1 VKLPLDEAQAEP
13 FLPENKAD
21 GSGVGIN
28 YADALLKPVKLT
40 LEDGRK
46 LAFKRRGLK
55 LTLTLGDKTGEGLL
69 RRPNGPDAKPIVRE
83 AIREAAR
90 NAGAEITFEGTSAY
104 LEIAAAGEAPSSKSV
119 RTE

>member
-1 VKLPLDEAQAEP
+1 MRVKLPLDEAQAEP

-69 RRPNGPDAKPIVRE
+69 RRLEHGPDAKTIVRE
-83 AIREAAR
+83 AVREAAR
-90 NAGAEITFEGTSAY
+90 NAGAAITFEGGGAW
-104 LEIAAAGEAPSSKSV
+104 LEA
-119 RTE
+119 

>member
-1 VKLPLDEAQAEP
+1 VKVRLPLDEAQAEA
-13 FLPENKAD
+13 FLPENKSD

-55 LTLTLGDKTGEGLL
+55 ITLTLGDKTGEGLL
-69 RRPNGPDAKPIVRE
+69 RRLQYGPDVKAIVRE
-83 AIREAAR
+83 AVREAAR
-90 NAGAEITFEGTSAY
+90 NAGAEIHFEGGAAY
-104 LEIAAAGEAPSSKSV
+104 LDA
-119 RTE
+119 

>member
-1 VKLPLDEAQAEP
+1 VKLPLDETQAAP

-40 LEDGRK
+40 LDDGRK

-55 LTLTLGDKTGEGLL
+55 ITLTLGDKTGEGLL
-69 RRPNGPDAKPIVRE
+69 RRLEHGPDAQVIVRE
-83 AIREAAR
+83 AVREAAR
-90 NAGAEITFEGTSAY
+90 NAGAEIVFEAGVAY
-104 LEIAAAGEAPSSKSV
+104 LEA
-119 RTE
+119 

>member
-1 VKLPLDEAQAEP
+1 MKVILPIDEAQAAAL
-13 FLPENKAD
+13 FPENKPD

-55 LTLTLGDKTGEGLL
+55 ITIIVGDRSGDGLL
-69 RRPNGPDAKPIVRE
+69 RRLEHGPDPRAIVRR
-83 AIREAAR
+83 AIEEAAR
-90 NAGAEITFEGTSAY
+90 NAGAAIRFEGGQAI
-104 LEIAAAGEAPSSKSV
+104 LEV
-119 RTE
+119 

>member
-1 VKLPLDEAQAEP
+1 VRVKLPLDEAQAAP
-13 FLPENKAD
+13 LLPENKAD

-46 LAFKRRGLK
+46 VAFKRRGLK
-55 LTLTLGDKTGEGLL
+55 LTLALGDRTGEGLL
-69 RRPNGPDAKPIVRE
+69 RRLEHGPDAKTIVRE

-90 NAGAEITFEGTSAY
+90 NAGAEITFESGAAW
-104 LEIAAAGEAPSSKSV
+104 LEA
-119 RTE
+119 

>member
-1 VKLPLDEAQAEP
+1 VKLPLDEAQAAP

-46 LAFKRRGLK
+46 VAFKRRGLK
-55 LTLTLGDKTGEGLL
+55 LTMTLGDKTGEGLL
-69 RRPNGPDAKPIVRE
+69 RRLQHGPEVQTMVRE
-83 AIREAAR
+83 ALREAAR
-90 NAGAEITFEGTSAY
+90 NAGAEISYEGGSAY
-104 LEIAAAGEAPSSKSV
+104 LEA
-119 RTE
+119 

>member
-1 VKLPLDEAQAEP
+1 VRVKLPLDEAQAVP

-28 YADALLKPVKLT
+28 YADALLKGVKLT

-55 LTLTLGDKTGEGLL
+55 LTMTLGDKTGEGLL
-69 RRPNGPDAKPIVRE
+69 RRLQHGPEAKEIVRE
-83 AIREAAR
+83 ALREAAR
-90 NAGAEITFEGTSAY
+90 NVGAEIHFEGGSAY
-104 LEIAAAGEAPSSKSV
+104 LEA
-119 RTE
+119 

>member
-1 VKLPLDEAQAEP
+1 MRVKLPLDEAQAAP

-55 LTLTLGDKTGEGLL
+55 ITLALGDKIGEGLL
-69 RRPNGPDAKPIVRE
+69 RRREHGPDARLIVRE
-83 AIREAAR
+83 AVREAAR
-90 NAGAEITFEGTSAY
+90 NAGAEITFDGGVAY
-104 LEIAAAGEAPSSKSV
+104 LEA
-119 RTE
+119 

>member
-1 VKLPLDEAQAEP
+1 VRVKLPLDAAQAEA
-13 FLPENKAD
+13 FLPERKAD

-55 LTLTLGDKTGEGLL
+55 ITLTIGDKGGEGLL
-69 RRPNGPDAKPIVRE
+69 RRLEHGPDVRDMLRAAIV
-83 AIREAAR
+83 EAAR
-90 NAGAEITFEGTSAY
+90 NAGAEVTFDSEGAFVD
-104 LEIAAAGEAPSSKSV
+104 LLPD
-119 RTE
+119 R

>member
-1 VKLPLDEAQAEP
+1 MRVKLPLDEAQAEP

-46 LAFKRRGLK
+46 LGLKRRGLK
-55 LTLTLGDKTGEGLL
+55 LTLTLGDKAGEGLL
-69 RRPNGPDAKPIVRE
+69 RRLQHGPEVKVMVRE

-90 NAGAEITFEGTSAY
+90 NAGAEISFEGGGAY
-104 LEIAAAGEAPSSKSV
+104 LDA
-119 RTE
+119 

>member
-1 VKLPLDEAQAEP
+1 VRVKLPLDEAQAAP

-40 LEDGRK
+40 LDDGRK

-55 LTLTLGDKTGEGLL
+55 ITLTLGDKTGEGLL
-69 RRPNGPDAKPIVRE
+69 RRLAHGPDAQVIVRE
-83 AIREAAR
+83 AVREAAR
-90 NAGAEITFEGTSAY
+90 DAGAEIVFEGGGAY
-104 LEIAAAGEAPSSKSV
+104 LEA
-119 RTE
+119 